1 MRAPLLLRFPEAR
14 LEGVFSEDH
23 RKAVRSY
30 RLFTYAA
37 GAVIWTATGALDL
50 ALAPETIESLW
61 TIRYVL
67 VLPVL
72 LALGAL
78 TWWKVTEAGSELWM
92 ALTGVLTSGGVIGMI
107 GLMGGAGDHY
117 YAGLIVI
124 LLFVVGMAQLRPL
137 TTILVCVLVQGMFE
151 ALAAGAITGHAAL
164 SGRVFLAEAMLAAI
178 GMSFTMEQLRRKE
191 FLARRE
197 IQAQATHDP
206 LTGLLNRRQLDE
218 RLRQAVALRAR
229 YGHPTSLVLLD
240 LDDFKVVNDTH
251 GHQVGDAVLKGCSD
265 AVRASIRATDL
276 AFRYGGDEFL
286 VLLPGTP
293 AEEAIGFAD
302 RLADAVRGAA
312 AATAQGTSVGC
323 TAGVGVV
330 PASEDLLDGMLE
342 RVDQALYK
350 GKRSG
355 KGRAMLAVPST
366 LH

>member
-1 MRAPLLLRFPEAR
+1 MRAPLLMRFPEEH
-14 LEGVFSEDH
+14 LEGLFSEDH
-23 RKAVRSY
+23 REAVRSN

-37 GAVIWTATGALDL
+37 GAVLWTCTGALDL
-50 ALAPETIESLW
+50 ALAPDVIDALW

-67 VLPVL
+67 VLPIL
-72 LALGAL
+72 LTLGAL
-78 TWWKVTEAGSELWM
+78 TWWKVSEAGSELWM

-107 GLMGGAGDHY
+107 GLMGDAADHY
-117 YAGLIVI
+117 YAGVIVI
-124 LLFVVGMAQLRPL
+124 LFFVVGMAQLRVL
-137 TTILVCVLVQGMFE
+137 TTLAVCVIVQLMFE
-151 ALAAGAITGHAAL
+151 GMAAGAISGSAAL
-164 SGRVFLAEAMLAAI
+164 SARVFLAEAMLAAL

-229 YGHPTSLVLLD
+229 YGHPTSLVLID
-240 LDDFKVVNDTH
+240 LDDFKAVNDTH
-251 GHQVGDAVLKGCSD
+251 GHQVGDAVLRGCAD
-265 AVRASIRATDL
+265 AVRASIRSTDL

-312 AATAQGTSVGC
+312 AATAKGTSVGC

-330 PASEDLLDGMLE
+330 PAAEDLLEGMLE